1 MDKKL
6 SIKVKPSGNGLVESA
21 RAEDGL
27 VRPDY
32 ESWETLKEI
41 PKSLFGRIIDTLA
54 GRPILH
60 LAIVVAQVGL
70 IILAREII
78 ATRGGGMPP
87 PQGFICIIALA
98 LMIWAPALYHPINL
112 VVRNR
117 NHAENRKR
125 GKIATEPGDERGGAP
140 AAGIPAGENGR

>member
-6 SIKVKPSGNGLVESA
+6 STKVKLSGNGSVVSA
-21 RAEDGL
+21 RGEDGS

-32 ESWETLKEI
+32 ESWEDLEEI
-41 PKSLFGRIIDTLA
+41 PKSLLGRIAGTLA
-54 GRPILH
+54 GRPILE
-60 LAIVVAQVGL
+60 LAIIVAQIGL
-70 IILAREII
+70 IILARNII
-78 ATRGGGMPP
+78 VTGGGGMPP
-87 PQGFICIIALA
+87 PQGFICIIVLA

-125 GKIATEPGDERGGAP
+125 GKNATEPGDERGGASE
-140 AAGIPAGENGR
+140 AGIPAGEDGR